1 MKTIKKLTALI
12 LILGISVAFAGCGT
26 EETGE
31 DPGVPE
37 AGQTIAFE
45 TTDLEGN
52 SVSSDRLFSENRITM
67 VNVWGTFCPPCIDEM
82 PELAEMEKEYAEKG
96 AGIVGVMAD
105 VPSADADTFK
115 DAEDIVKQTGVE
127 YTNLIPWESFE
138 DDLAV
143 SAVPTTFFVDSQG
156 NIIGE
161 PIVGAM
167 VDEYKRVIDEY
178 LEGAE

>member
-1 MKTIKKLTALI
+1 MKMIKKLTTLI
-12 LILGISVAFAGCGT
+12 LVLGISVAFAGCGT
-26 EETGE
+26 KESSE
-31 DPGVPE
+31 DSGVPE

-52 SVSSDRLFSENRITM
+52 SVTSDQLFSENQITM
-67 VNVWGTFCPPCIDEM
+67 INVWGTFCPPCIDEM
-82 PELAEMEKEYAEKG
+82 PELAKMEKEYSGKG
-96 AGIVGVMAD
+96 AGIVGVMVD

-127 YTNLIPWESFE
+127 YTNLIPWNSFE
-138 DDLAV
+138 DDFSV

-156 NIIGE
+156 KVIGE

-167 VDEYKRVIDEY
+167 IDEYRTVLDEY